1 MSKHHPTRRQ
11 AAYQHLQ
18 ATFPRVF
25 PQDDAGIRPLALSI
39 RDEVSAWTHRQG
51 LDERAARA
59 VLSALQHHCS
69 RRTYQQGVAAGG
81 MRINLQGEP
90 VARVTPEGQAHA
102 QQKVA
107 HILACRE
114 ARAQR
119 TEARGA
125 RANKPATPPRAK
137 AKTPESTP
145 APVKSTQALPTVIVK
160 KRRQVV
166 IPPPGEC

>member
-1 MSKHHPTRRQ
+1 MSKRHPNHRQ

-25 PQDDAGIRPLALSI
+25 PQDDAGIQPLALSI
-39 RDEVSAWTHRQG
+39 RDEVSAWIHRQG
-51 LDERAARA
+51 VDERAARA
-59 VLSALQHHCS
+59 LLSALQHHCS

-102 QQKVA
+102 HQRIAQ
-107 HILACRE
+107 ILASRE

-119 TEARGA
+119 AGAREARA
-125 RANKPATPPRAK
+125 SQPATPAK
-137 AKTPESTP
+137 VNVEAPASTP

-166 IPPPGEC
+166 IPPPGER